1 MQGDLPP
8 PHPSVVCGLEKLERS
23 SRSSSFCGITGVS
36 LPLAH
41 QPAFSSSLISAAE
54 ALSRG
59 EEGEEGGRREEKEA
73 PGGRA
78 CSHCCEGRCTSK
90 RSRTELTPSVPN
102 VPSNKIQLE
111 SISCSTW
118 KGKSHNFTS
127 A

>member
-59 EEGEEGGRREEKEA
+59 EEGEERGEEGGEGGSWRE
-73 PGGRA
+73 GML
-78 CSHCCEGRCTSK
+78 S
-90 RSRTELTPSVPN
+90 L
-102 VPSNKIQLE
+102 L
-111 SISCSTW
+111 
-118 KGKSHNFTS
+118 
-127 A
+127 